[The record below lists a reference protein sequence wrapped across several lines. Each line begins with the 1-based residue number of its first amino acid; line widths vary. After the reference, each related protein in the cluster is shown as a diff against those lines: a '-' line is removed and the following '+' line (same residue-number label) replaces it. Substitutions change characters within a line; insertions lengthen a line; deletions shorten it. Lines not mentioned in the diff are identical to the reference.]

1 MYLCMYIK
9 CYVHDSSLPLTYMFC
24 AYIILSSSY
33 LKQCKYEN
41 TILFFCSF
49 IYRFQK
55 RYENSQNEIS
65 LILFFFFLLFLD
77 LKNHGKCIMSFNR
90 IKALQH
96 RIPKNREKKI
106 KRNKCNNYLYN
117 FHKKFDIG
125 RYLLYFY
132 KTKKIRKIQ
141 KKTAIQPVLMS
152 FLNVIS
158 KSQI

>member
-1 MYLCMYIK
+1 MYICVYK
-9 CYVHDSSLPLTYMFC
+9 MLCTWFFSSFNLHVLCIHYF
-24 AYIILSSSY
+24 ILIY

-41 TILFFCSF
+41 TILFFARSF
-49 IYRFQK
+49 IDFRRDMEIPKMRFHL
-55 RYENSQNEIS
+55 S
-65 LILFFFFLLFLD
+65 FFFLLLLFLD
-77 LKNHGKCIMSFNR
+77 LENHGKGIMSFNR

-96 RIPKNREKKI
+96 RIPKKSRKKI

-152 FLNVIS
+152 FLNVSS
-158 KSQI
+158 KSQT